1 MNTMHKF
8 ASIAG
13 LLLLLGGAVA
23 AAQDSGVLAA
33 KAELK
38 REPFLDA
45 ETVSKLPAESA
56 VTIVERKGA
65 WLKVQAGE
73 QSGWLRMLNVRS
85 TPASG
90 KSGESG
96 LGKAFNLAI
105 SGSTGSSVATGV
117 RGLDKEQIAK
127 ATPNLAELTRLDAY
141 VVTDVAARS
150 FAGKDPRLAEPKV
163 DYLPA
168 K

>member
-1 MNTMHKF
+1 MNTMQKF
-8 ASIAG
+8 ASVAG

-45 ETVSKLPAESA
+45 DTVGKLPAETP
-56 VTIVERKGA
+56 VQILERKNA
-65 WLKVQAGE
+65 WLRVQAGE
-73 QSGWLRMLNVRS
+73 KSGWLRMLNVR
-85 TPASG
+85 TVAASG

-96 LGKAFNLAI
+96 LGKAFSLAI

-127 ATPNLAELTRLDAY
+127 ATPNLAELTRLDSY
-141 VVTDVAARS
+141 VVPDAAARS
-150 FAGKDPRLAEPKV
+150 FASADPRLAEPKV